1 MKKSHL
7 LAAVCVT
14 FLMPINAVASLI
26 ASSTNAVSGNSLF
39 PSTQSKVAGWDF
51 TVDNLIT
58 INALGIWDSNQDGL
72 AYDHDIAIYDNS
84 SPLIT
89 STTVSSGSS
98 ALLVD
103 KTRWVQIPEVELLP
117 GVTYSIM
124 ASHMCI
130 SDANGGDSCAFTDV
144 EGTTVTYASGINHLL
159 LFFSDNG
166 NPLDLTAKDGQTPDD
181 GYLGPNF
188 AYLDEFAV
196 VPAPAAAW
204 LFGSGLVGLIGMAR
218 RKKAA

>member
-1 MKKSHL
+1 MKKSCL
-7 LAAVCVT
+7 LGAVCVI

-26 ASSTNAVSGNSLF
+26 ASSADHISGNTTF

-51 TVDNLIT
+51 TVDSLIT
-58 INALGIWDSNQDGL
+58 INALGVWDSNQDGL
-72 AYDHDIAIYDNS
+72 SYDHDIAIYDNS
-84 SPLIT
+84 GPLIT
-89 STTVSSGSS
+89 STTVSSGGST
-98 ALLVD
+98 LLVD
-103 KTRWVQIPEVELLP
+103 KTRWVQIPEVELFP

-130 SDANGGDSCAFTDV
+130 SDANGGDSCALTFTF
-144 EGTTVTYASGINHLL
+144 GPAVTYASGINHLL

-166 NPLDLTAKDGQTPDD
+166 NPLDLTAKDVQTLNN

-196 VPAPAAAW
+196 APVPPAVY
-204 LFGSGLVGLIGMAR
+204 LFGSGLLGLVGMAR